1 MILIIGA
8 GPAGLAIAHALQR
21 RGLAYHVF
29 ERGRAGEAWHNHYDR
44 LHLHTLKQVSALP
57 GLAMPA
63 SYPKFPAA
71 AQFRAYL
78 ADYARHFKLNISFG
92 VDVRTAHALLAGWRL
107 ETSSGMFEGETLVLA
122 TGIWSTPVTPTF
134 ACREQFG
141 GMVVHSR
148 DYRNAALLQGKRV
161 LVVGAGNS
169 GSEIAV
175 DLSEN
180 GIQTAIAIRSGV
192 SFVPYPVS
200 APASRTAAWLF
211 RHLPRPVGALLVR
224 SIRRNFCAIG
234 LPPPRGA
241 LLDTF
246 PVVGFQLPE
255 AIAAGR
261 IALYAGIERF
271 TADGVRFVGG
281 QEAPFDAV
289 IMATGFRASTQ
300 LVANQVAL
308 DNRGRPQVDKHWRSL
323 RNPRLVCIGFD
334 YPTTEGWLQAIGRVA
349 GQAADGIAATALTSR
364 TGFYASQTR

>member
-1 MILIIGA
+1 MILIVGA

-29 ERGRAGEAWHNHYDR
+29 ERGRAGEAWYNHYDR
-44 LHLHTLKQVSALP
+44 LHLHTLKQVSVLP

-63 SYPKFPAA
+63 SYPTFASA

-78 ADYARHFKLNISFG
+78 ADYARHFGLNISFG
-92 VDVRTAHALLAGWRL
+92 VDARVAHALPNGWRI
-107 ETSSGMFEGETLVLA
+107 ETTGGMFEGETLVLA
-122 TGIWSTPVTPTF
+122 TGIWSTPIMPAFVG
-134 ACREQFG
+134 EKQFG
-141 GMVVHSR
+141 GAILHSR
-148 DYRNAALLQGKRV
+148 DYRNAASFQGKRV

-180 GIQTAIAIRSGV
+180 GVQTAVAIRSGV
-192 SFVPYPVS
+192 SFVPFPVA
-200 APASRTAAWLF
+200 APASRAAAWLF
-211 RHLPRPVGALLVR
+211 RHAPRVVGEALLR
-224 SIRRNFCAIG
+224 PIRRDFRTIG
-234 LPPPRGA
+234 LPPPNGA
-241 LLDTF
+241 LLDAF

-261 IALYAGIERF
+261 IAPHPGIECF
-271 TADGVRFVGG
+271 TSNGVRFVDR
-281 QEAPFDAV
+281 QEAVFDVV

-300 LVANQVAL
+300 LVADHVAL
-308 DNRGRPQVDKHWRSL
+308 DRRGRPLVDKHWRSL

-349 GQAADGIAATALTSR
+349 GQAARGIAATAPTSR
-364 TGFYASQTR
+364 TGFYGSQTR